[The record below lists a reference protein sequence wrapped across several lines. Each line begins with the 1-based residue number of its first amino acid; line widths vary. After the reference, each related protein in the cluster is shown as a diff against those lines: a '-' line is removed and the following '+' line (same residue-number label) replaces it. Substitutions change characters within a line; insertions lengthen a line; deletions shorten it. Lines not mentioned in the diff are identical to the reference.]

1 MEIYGDS
8 WRFQAASISC
18 PVDASDS
25 GVPLRKPRH
34 WVWEISGIQNL
45 VNLVRALCS
54 SLRQQ
59 KSKQDIDIVYLLD
72 SVGARST
79 MSTASLNILHLQG
92 VSIVFLLKMLECW
105 TICWGADGE
114 STADHDTG
122 TTLQSL
128 LFVQK
133 ITSGGTLEYRIWWT
147 HKLSPYMPL
156 PVQSMS
162 IAVFGFVS
170 PNFGLYSV
178 NVEMFWGLVLL
189 QMTVDLP
196 HNARFITFGHVV
208 TCFLLQYYIVARYVL
223 YIFNNNFI

>member
-1 MEIYGDS
+1 MEIHGDS
-8 WRFQAASISC
+8 KQHQLYNC

-59 KSKQDIDIVYLLD
+59 KSKQDIDIVYKFLD
-72 SVGARST
+72 SMGAWST
-79 MSTASLNILHLQG
+79 MSTASLNFLHLQG
-92 VSIVFLLKMLECW
+92 VSIVFLLKTLECW

-122 TTLQSL
+122 TALQSL

-133 ITSGGTLEYRIWWT
+133 
-147 HKLSPYMPL
+147 L
-156 PVQSMS
+156 P
-162 IAVFGFVS
+162 AEE
-170 PNFGLYSV
+170 P
-178 NVEMFWGLVLL
+178 
-189 QMTVDLP
+189 
-196 HNARFITFGHVV
+196 
-208 TCFLLQYYIVARYVL
+208 
-223 YIFNNNFI
+223 